1 MPNRF
6 TSSNIDEAIPGRGVR
21 PRWFTVR
28 YKANLS
34 NVQVPDAEI
43 GTATDHGYDPA
54 IASFP
59 TTTTGIPTVCEL
71 PTGEGWSASVEA
83 MLFKVVIEN
92 NAAANLSVDLAFYE
106 AQHGSTGAV
115 DSWRLIAQRT
125 GLQNDETVQIPTDGG
140 MIMPH
145 VEAIT
150 NDDGSAQ
157 LYVECRRASA
167 ITVGG
172 EAGGGEGFSDIEAE
186 AIGTLVWNTTTRKWD
201 RWGGAGGTP
210 TVTVVQPTA
219 SLLNCTEA
227 NSTAILADTTA
238 ILADTTAI
246 LSDTTAILA
255 DTTAILADT
264 TAILADTT
272 AIAASVASI
281 DADTT
286 NILADTTAILAD
298 TTAILADTTAI
309 AASVASIDGDTTNIL
324 ADTTAILAD
333 TTAILAD
340 TTTIA
345 SDTTSIDATLTSV
358 VEDHDAVHSDA
369 AIIKVGGKAWA
380 GVPTAVVAGDVCE
393 TAYDVT
399 GSQRVYLSN
408 ALNYTNDSVTARE
421 TPASGI
427 NEGSTQISNAAAT
440 ALAASS
446 TPCIEVTIQNQTG
459 NAVIGIGGSTIA
471 AVANDGILLIG
482 GASITLK
489 IDDVN
494 KVYGYATNN
503 NERLDYTYLTRA

>member
-1 MPNRF
+1 
-6 TSSNIDEAIPGRGVR
+6 
-21 PRWFTVR
+21 
-28 YKANLS
+28 
-34 NVQVPDAEI
+34 
-43 GTATDHGYDPA
+43 
-54 IASFP
+54 
-59 TTTTGIPTVCEL
+59 
-71 PTGEGWSASVEA
+71 

-125 GLQNDETVQIPTDGG
+125 GLQNSETVQIPTDGG
-140 MIMPH
+140 MILPH

-157 LYVECRRASA
+157 LFIECRRASA
-167 ITVGG
+167 ITVDG
-172 EAGGGEGFSDIEAE
+172 EAGGGGSGFSDLELE
-186 AIGTLVWNTTTRKWD
+186 SIGVSVWNSTTRKWV

-246 LSDTTAILA
+246 LSDTTGILSDTTAILADTTAILA

-281 DADTT
+281 DGDTT

-358 VEDHDAVHSDA
+358 VEDHDAVQADA
-369 AIIKVGGKAWA
+369 AIMKVGGLAHSGTPA
-380 GVPTAVVAGDVCE
+380 AVAAADNAQLALD
-393 TAYDVT
+393 TTQSLRTYN
-399 GSQRVYLSN
+399 SQS
-408 ALNYTNDSVTARE
+408 LNYTNDSATTRE

-427 NEGSTQISNAAAT
+427 NEGSTQIADDAAT
-440 ALAASS
+440 PLAASS
-446 TPCIEVTIQNQTG
+446 TPCIEVTVQNQTG
-459 NAVIGIGGSTIA
+459 NDPIGIGGSTIA

-494 KVYGYATNN
+494 KVNAWATTDL
-503 NERLDYTYLTRA
+503 ERLDYTYLTRA